1 MSKVGETGCRLDVRE
16 EVGMLGVVEA
26 LIAMVGADFE
36 VEEE

>member
-1 MSKVGETGCRLDVRE
+1 MSKIGEIRCRLDVWE
-16 EVGMLGVVEA
+16 EVGMLGVIEA